1 MSTSAENSI
10 APHLV
15 WNLAGTVFLALFG
28 AVYEM
33 FSHGVYSYF
42 MIYTFAI
49 PLVMGVVPYTFMI
62 LKDMHPNR
70 APLLLWNSSIA
81 TFAVG
86 SMFQGAL
93 QIYGTTNS
101 MAVVYPIAGS
111 ALAISALI
119 PFIRY
124 ILFTRRSTL

>member
-28 AVYEM
+28 AVYEI

-42 MIYTFAI
+42 MIYAFAV
-49 PLVMGVVPYTFMI
+49 PLVMGVVPYTLMM
-62 LKDMHPNR
+62 LKCMHPDR
-70 APLLLWNSSIA
+70 TPLLLWNSAIA

-86 SMFQGAL
+86 SLFLGAL

-101 MAVVYPIAGS
+101 LTVVYPIVGS
-111 ALAISALI
+111 VLAISALI
-119 PFIRY
+119 LFIRSV
-124 ILFTRRSTL
+124 LFTPRPTL